1 MSQAQRWGVRRRGF
15 TLVEL
20 LVVIAIVGIL
30 VGLLLPA
37 VQSARESAR
46 RISCQN
52 NLKQIGLGMHNYHDT
67 FNRFP
72 AAATTHTFQSAFT
85 ASLPYLEQM
94 PAFQQYDVRL
104 GLFGPDALANR
115 EVVSLSI
122 PTYLCPSMQ
131 LPRLVPDPHCGEF
144 GAAASYAVSTGSDS
158 VFAGQ
163 HNGMFR
169 GAGRG
174 YVGISDVLDGTSN
187 TLMIGELNFGLEN
200 YFFTS
205 GPCQGRFRG
214 GVTFWGVGYP
224 GYSMAGTLGV
234 FNSRRLLVGF
244 NEFQTFRSDHP
255 GGGSFTLGDGSVRF
269 VTETV
274 DPLLL
279 DAAATRSGGE
289 VLSWD

>member
-1 MSQAQRWGVRRRGF
+1 MSQVQRSRGRRGF

-20 LVVIAIVGIL
+20 LVVIAIIGIL

-37 VQSARESAR
+37 VQSAREAAR

-52 NLKQIGLGMHNYHDT
+52 NLKQIGLGMHNYHNT
-67 FNRFP
+67 FNKFP
-72 AAATTHTFQSAFT
+72 AAATSQTFQSAFT
-85 ASLPYLEQM
+85 AILPYMEQM

-131 LPRLVPDPHCGEF
+131 LARLAPDPECGEF

-174 YVGISDVLDGTSN
+174 YVGISDVLDGSSN

-200 YFFTS
+200 YLFTS
-205 GPCQGRFRG
+205 GPCRGRFRG
-214 GVTFWGVGYP
+214 GVTFWGIGYP
-224 GYSMAGTLGV
+224 GYSMAGTIGV
-234 FNSRRLLVGF
+234 FNSRRLIVGF

-255 GGGSFTLGDGSVRF
+255 GGANFTLGDGSVRF
-269 VTETV
+269 VSETV

-289 VLSWD
+289 LLSWE